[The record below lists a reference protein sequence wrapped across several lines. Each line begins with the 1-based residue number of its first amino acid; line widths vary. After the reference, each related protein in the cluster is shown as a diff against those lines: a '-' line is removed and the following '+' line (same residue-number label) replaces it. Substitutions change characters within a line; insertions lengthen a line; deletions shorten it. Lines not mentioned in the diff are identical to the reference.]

1 MTTTPVACSSC
12 GKRDASY
19 FRVGRVAADGTETPL
34 TQVCSIKCMSTWLY
48 QYAQL
53 QSMRLVYGTKQVI
66 DRLKNFFKPSP

>member
-1 MTTTPVACSSC
+1 MTAVVCSTC

-34 TQVCSIKCMSTWLY
+34 TTTCSIRCLLSWSV

-53 QSMRLVYGTKQVI
+53 QGMRLAFGARQAI
-66 DRLKNFFKPSP
+66 DQLRALFKP